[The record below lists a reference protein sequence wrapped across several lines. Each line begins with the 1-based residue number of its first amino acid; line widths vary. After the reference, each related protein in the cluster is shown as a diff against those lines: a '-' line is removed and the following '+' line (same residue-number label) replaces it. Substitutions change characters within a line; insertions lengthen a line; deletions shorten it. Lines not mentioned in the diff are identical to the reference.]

1 MDFAE
6 NFSCRSMDEI
16 QTAYWNQTGVTL
28 HPIVVYY
35 MQNGN
40 LKHKSLVMISDD
52 MNHSAGTVK
61 RFIEDLIPQL
71 LEIDPE
77 MMKIYYWT
85 DSPSSQYRNRY
96 MFNDV
101 ASHGEMYGILATW
114 NYFDAGHGKG
124 PRDVLGDTVKR
135 LADEVIFTGGQLVHP

>member
-52 MNHSAGTVK
+52 MNLSAGTVMC
-61 RFIEDLIPQL
+61 FIEDLIPQL

-77 MMKIYYWT
+77 MMKIHYWP

-96 MFNDV
+96 TYSMLWQV
-101 ASHGEMYGILATW
+101 MGKCTTSLPHGITLTQVMAK
-114 NYFDAGHGKG
+114 GH
-124 PRDVLGDTVKR
+124 VMS
-135 LADEVIFTGGQLVHP
+135 